1 MRVVALDASLGAV
14 SVAAGELGPDSEWHP
29 AADFA
34 LRTAGHAETLMP
46 MLARVMDAAPFKFA
60 DIERVVVTHGPGG
73 FTGVRAG
80 VAAARALALA
90 IGCQLTGVSTL
101 DALAAEARAKGV
113 GETLAVAVDARRDM
127 VFFELFVPGCVA
139 AEPLFLPLDE
149 AACRARAAG
158 ATLVGSGAPLL
169 AARGA
174 GPVRHT
180 DLQPH
185 ARTFG
190 PFAATRPASPAVRPL
205 YLRPPDAKA
214 QASFVLPRAS
224 P

>member
-14 SVAAGELGPDSEWHP
+14 SVAAGKLGQDGDWRP
-29 AADFA
+29 AADLA

-46 MLARVMDAAPFKFA
+46 MLARVMDDAPFAFA
-60 DIERVVVTHGPGG
+60 EIERVVVTHGPGG

-90 IGCQLTGVSTL
+90 TGCQMLGVSTL

-113 GETLAVAVDARRDM
+113 DAPLAVAVDARRDM
-127 VFFELFVPGCVA
+127 TFFAVFAPGSVE
-139 AEPLFLPLDE
+139 AEPLFLSLDE
-149 AACRARAAG
+149 AAARAEASG
-158 ATLVGSGAPLL
+158 ATVVGSAAPLL
-169 AARGA
+169 ATRTAC
-174 GPVRHT
+174 PVLRP
-180 DLQPH
+180 DLQPD

-190 PFAATRPASPAVRPL
+190 PFAAVRPASSAVRPL